1 MKHFA
6 TLLLGLGLVACAAPP
21 PAPEPTETP
30 SASATPRDKKN
41 QDQVTEAGR
50 TVFRT
55 LKGKPWLMEAFRVRY
70 IDGQQKAELKDVDWT
85 LSDPKG
91 APLVRIKAPKAVYL
105 IEGENVEFQGTV
117 RAWRYPTKDLLQ
129 AGKMVWEGKTGVL
142 RGSEGVTWTRGKTM
156 VKGDTATTNDQF
168 EKIVVE
174 GNVHVKTVLEGD
186 PFDSGG

>member
-6 TLLLGLGLVACAAPP
+6 TLLLGLGLVACSAPP
-21 PAPEPTETP
+21 PAPEPSETP
-30 SASATPRDKKN
+30 TASASPSVKKN

-85 LSDPKG
+85 LSDAKG
-91 APLVRIKAPKAVYL
+91 EPMVRIKAPKATYL
-105 IEGENVEFQGTV
+105 IEGEIVEFQGLV
-117 RAWRYPTKDLLQ
+117 KAWRYPTKDLLK
-129 AGKMVWEGKTGVL
+129 ASKMVWEGKTGL
-142 RGSEGVTWTRGKTM
+142 LKGSQGVTWTRGKTM
-156 VKGDTATTNDQF
+156 VKGDTATTNDLF

-174 GNVHVKTVLEGD
+174 GNVQVKTVLEGD